1 MEKRRKRKDKRAEEE
16 LRPSEILQEEGT
28 RTENCTMFS
37 RRSLLVALL
46 SVAVGLYLLPSPIDP
61 KPHVLKGPP
70 PALEGPLAV
79 NTRLQNG
86 RRLFSGELH
95 GPESF
100 TADDDGNVYTG
111 TVDGKLWRIGP
122 DDSLTLIT
130 QMGQDLPECG
140 SSPDYEP
147 LCGRPHGVRL
157 DRRGQLI
164 VADSYLGLHSVDP
177 QTGDKTMLL
186 SNSQGAD
193 GVPFAF
199 LNGLEISAQTG
210 IIYFTDSSSRWGRR
224 HVKLEEEEEEE
235 GGGEGREGRRMK
247 KKGRRSKKK
256 GRRKNRRKRRRRRRR
271 MKKKG
276 RRRSKKKGRRKNRRK
291 KKGRRKNR
299 RKKKRRR
306 RNKKG
311 RRRRRKKKRKTGG
324 RRRRGGGGGG
334 GGGGRRGRRRGG
346 GGGRGGEGRR
356 RRGRRGGRRRRRK
369 KRMRRRGKEEK
380 KEEEEEEEEGRR
392 RKKKR
397 RRRRRWR
404 RKKKRKKSGEKEEEE
419 EEEEEEGGGEEEEE
433 EKEVIELN
441 RLGRLLTFD
450 PQTGSVRVLLDSLYM
465 PNGVV
470 LSPDEHFLL
479 LAETSIGR
487 ILRARRPAP
496 RRSLMDNMIGYPDN
510 IRLSDH
516 GTFLVGMTTPRL
528 RKLVP
533 PFLDAIAPYP
543 GLKRLLAKVVPLS
556 WYGLLLP
563 RYALV
568 LELGPDGE
576 LVGSLHD
583 PEGRLTWA
591 ISDVFQHRGRTYLG
605 STDLPFLPVLEAGD
619 S

>member
-1 MEKRRKRKDKRAEEE
+1 
-16 LRPSEILQEEGT
+16 
-28 RTENCTMFS
+28 MFS
-37 RRSLLVALL
+37 RRSFLVALL

-79 NTRLQNG
+79 NTRLQKG

-100 TADDDGNVYTG
+100 TADDGGNVYTG

-130 QMGQDLPECG
+130 QMGQNLPECG

-177 QTGDKTMLL
+177 QTGDKTLL
-186 SNSQGAD
+186 LPNPQGAD

-199 LNGLEISAQTG
+199 LNGLEISPQTG

-224 HVKLEEEEEEE
+224 HVKLE
-235 GGGEGREGRRMK
+235 
-247 KKGRRSKKK
+247 
-256 GRRKNRRKRRRRRRR
+256 
-271 MKKKG
+271 
-276 RRRSKKKGRRKNRRK
+276 
-291 KKGRRKNR
+291 
-299 RKKKRRR
+299 
-306 RNKKG
+306 
-311 RRRRRKKKRKTGG
+311 
-324 RRRRGGGGGG
+324 
-334 GGGGRRGRRRGG
+334 
-346 GGGRGGEGRR
+346 
-356 RRGRRGGRRRRRK
+356 
-369 KRMRRRGKEEK
+369 
-380 KEEEEEEEEGRR
+380 
-392 RKKKR
+392 
-397 RRRRRWR
+397 
-404 RKKKRKKSGEKEEEE
+404 
-419 EEEEEEGGGEEEEE
+419 
-433 EKEVIELN
+433 VIELN
-441 RLGRLLTFD
+441 SLGRLLAFD

-487 ILRARRPAP
+487 ILRFWLKGP
-496 RRSLMDNMIGYPDN
+496 RAGTTEIVMDNMVGYPDN

-516 GTFLVGMTTPRL
+516 GTFLVGITTPRF

-543 GLKRLLAKVVPLS
+543 AVKRFLAKVIPLS
-556 WYGLLLP
+556 WYSLLLP

-568 LELGPDGE
+568 LELGLDGE

-605 STDLPFLPVLEAGD
+605 STDLPFLPVLEGWD

>member
-1 MEKRRKRKDKRAEEE
+1 
-16 LRPSEILQEEGT
+16 
-28 RTENCTMFS
+28 MFS
-37 RRSLLVALL
+37 RRSFLVALL

-79 NTRLQNG
+79 NTLLQKG

-130 QMGQDLPECG
+130 QMGQNLPECG
-140 SSPDYEP
+140 SSTDYEP

-177 QTGDKTMLL
+177 QTGDKTLLL

-193 GVPFAF
+193 GIPFAF
-199 LNGLEISAQTG
+199 LNGLEISPQTG

-224 HVKLEEEEEEE
+224 HVKLE
-235 GGGEGREGRRMK
+235 
-247 KKGRRSKKK
+247 
-256 GRRKNRRKRRRRRRR
+256 
-271 MKKKG
+271 
-276 RRRSKKKGRRKNRRK
+276 
-291 KKGRRKNR
+291 
-299 RKKKRRR
+299 
-306 RNKKG
+306 
-311 RRRRRKKKRKTGG
+311 
-324 RRRRGGGGGG
+324 
-334 GGGGRRGRRRGG
+334 
-346 GGGRGGEGRR
+346 
-356 RRGRRGGRRRRRK
+356 
-369 KRMRRRGKEEK
+369 
-380 KEEEEEEEEGRR
+380 
-392 RKKKR
+392 
-397 RRRRRWR
+397 
-404 RKKKRKKSGEKEEEE
+404 
-419 EEEEEEGGGEEEEE
+419 
-433 EKEVIELN
+433 VIELN
-441 RLGRLLTFD
+441 RLGRLLAFD
-450 PQTGSVRVLLDSLYM
+450 PESGSVRVLLDSLYM

-470 LSPDEHFLL
+470 LSPDEDFLL

-487 ILRARRPAP
+487 ILRFWLKGPGAGTTEIV
-496 RRSLMDNMIGYPDN
+496 MDNMIGYPDN

-516 GTFLVGMTTPRL
+516 GTFLVGITTPRF

-543 GLKRLLAKVVPLS
+543 AVKRFLAKVIPLS
-556 WYGLLLP
+556 WYGFLLP

-605 STDLPFLPVLEAGD
+605 STDLPFLPVLEGGD